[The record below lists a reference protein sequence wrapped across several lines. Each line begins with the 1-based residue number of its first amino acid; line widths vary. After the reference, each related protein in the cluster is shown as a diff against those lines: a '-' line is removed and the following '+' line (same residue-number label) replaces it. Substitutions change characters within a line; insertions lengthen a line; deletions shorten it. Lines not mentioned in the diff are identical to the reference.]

1 MCCGRAAPEPGFAT
15 RLFRNL
21 DIKGDPVPI
30 GGLSIGELIL
40 IFAVL
45 LLLFGPKRLPELA
58 AGVGKGIR
66 DFKRSLNGLD
76 ERPLAPPVY
85 QQPLP
90 AQAVP
95 AVQSIPSGTMDV
107 MQSVESV
114 QTPEIAQPAVEPVAP
129 LA

>member
-1 MCCGRAAPEPGFAT
+1 MPF
-15 RLFRNL
+15 
-21 DIKGDPVPI
+21 

-76 ERPLAPPVY
+76 DRPLTTPGGHAAFPANPAPATTGPTPAPADSAPVAAPPE
-85 QQPLP
+85 QPH
-90 AQAVP
+90 
-95 AVQSIPSGTMDV
+95 G
-107 MQSVESV
+107 
-114 QTPEIAQPAVEPVAP
+114 
-129 LA
+129 